1 MKKSVIIST
10 FTILLFSITV
20 HSQDILVEYNPVS
33 KLKLYYDEYYIQFEF
48 AIEEK
53 LEIEL
58 QDDLYYYWYKEKK
71 VNRTQGGFDGKA
83 LHGDFTVFFLSGK
96 LKEKGQFNLGLKQ
109 DKWKKWYEEGTLFE
123 VGNWDNGL
131 KTGMWVQYD
140 KQGRLEQKAN
150 YVSGVL
156 DGELIK
162 YAEGEPY
169 LVKKYNNGKEIKRKE
184 KKEKPSREE
193 RKEERKKRKE
203 EKKKDKEKNEEPE
216 TEKSTKETGQ

>member
-1 MKKSVIIST
+1 
-10 FTILLFSITV
+10 
-20 HSQDILVEYNPVS
+20 
-33 KLKLYYDEYYIQFEF
+33 
-48 AIEEK
+48 
-53 LEIEL
+53 
-58 QDDLYYYWYKEKK
+58 
-71 VNRTQGGFDGKA
+71 
-83 LHGDFTVFFLSGK
+83 
-96 LKEKGQFNLGLKQ
+96 
-109 DKWKKWYEEGTLFE
+109 
-123 VGNWDNGL
+123 
-131 KTGMWVQYD
+131 MWVQYD